1 VEHVKD
7 SSLSTLRNKKGCT
20 FLWDILF
27 QDLGL
32 YSVDA
37 EKFIRHLYPGLFY
50 PDPPEEAEGRSSVG
64 IRMLSP
70 KDRGG

>member
-27 QDLGL
+27 QDLVCTQMML
-32 YSVDA
+32 RSPSDIYIPDYSIQILLR
-37 EKFIRHLYPGLFY
+37 KLK
-50 PDPPEEAEGRSSVG
+50 VG
-64 IRMLSP
+64 QVLE
-70 KDRGG
+70 